1 MEVALAR
8 SHRHLHAD
16 EPAGRDAEGG
26 QAGAKEARVEDDAG
40 VRGPVLLPEEV
51 DDRVAPDLLLAVA
64 GDADVDRQCAL
75 RCEVGGGS
83 QEQVQLTLV
92 VRDPAGVGPPVADGE
107 LERVALPE
115 LERRRRLH
123 VEVAVREHGRR
134 VRRAARRAQLAERQ
148 VPVADRRQ
156 LAGSAGGADEVAY
169 PLAATANVV
178 LMRRV
183 GADARDAQKLR
194 ELVAP
199 GLVHAAE
206 SRRGTK
212 IDSRARVFDRW
223 VDEEGA
229 GTARRDSTGPRRSRL
244 RRHSAPRADGWRV
257 QPATGD
263 DCARRGDR
271 RSRGG
276 DARAGTP
283 PGLDPTVPPRRA
295 QGLAASPGSGDRPA
309 GSRGVPARVPRGE
322 REARAVRASNS

>member
-156 LAGSAGGADEVAY
+156 LAGSTGGADEVAY
-169 PLAATANVV
+169 PLAGAANVV
-178 LMRRV
+178 LVRRV
-183 GADARDAQKLR
+183 GADARDAEELR

-206 SRRGTK
+206 SRRAAK
-212 IDSRARVFDRW
+212 IDSPARALDRW
-223 VDEEGA
+223 VDEES
-229 GTARRDSTGPRRSRL
+229 ARYEL
-244 RRHSAPRADGWRV
+244 FLV
-257 QPATGD
+257 
-263 DCARRGDR
+263 
-271 RSRGG
+271 
-276 DARAGTP
+276 DA
-283 PGLDPTVPPRRA
+283 VPPRIGRPPLARRRPRPHRPGLHHLIEARRLLATSARRRA
-295 QGLAASPGSGDRPA
+295 REASSGSGSRSG
-309 GSRGVPARVPRGE
+309 GS
-322 REARAVRASNS
+322 ARASR